1 MKLPLALVD
10 SRSAYGLVIL
20 FFVLLVAGLVSLA
33 LGATSISPTE
43 VLAVFFDVTSQQGN
57 ASKVNQTI
65 LIDIRLPR
73 MLLAILVG
81 AGIATSGAAIQGL
94 FRNPLADPALIGVSG
109 GAAVFAAAF
118 LVLGSGLTSLG
129 LAGSA
134 FLGGLLTTWLVVEIG
149 RRGGSISSMLLAG
162 IAINAIA
169 LSGVGILS
177 YLSTDSEL
185 RSVAFWA
192 LGSLNGA
199 DWDAVAISGIIV
211 IVLVLFFLRSERLN
225 AITLGE
231 SEAGHL
237 GISVKKLRK
246 EIIVLTALA
255 TGISVALCGV
265 IAFIGL
271 VVPHLIRLT
280 LGSNHYIVIPGSALL
295 GAILLLFADT
305 LSRTLLSP
313 AELPVGIITA
323 LLGGPFFIYLIMN
336 QRIRTGL

>member
-1 MKLPLALVD
+1 MTKSGLWLLLIALV
-10 SRSAYGLVIL
+10 
-20 FFVLLVAGLVSLA
+20 FVATISLGV
-33 LGATSISPTE
+33 GAASISPQE
-43 VLAVFFDVTSQQGN
+43 LFAVLSGNNISAVSE
-57 ASKVNQTI
+57 TI

-109 GAAVFAAAF
+109 GAALFAAAF
-118 LVLGSGLTSLG
+118 LVFGSELGLSTIG

-134 FLGGLLTTWLVVEIG
+134 FIGGLLTTTMVVQIG
-149 RRGGSISSMLLAG
+149 RRGGTISSMLLAG
-162 IAINAIA
+162 IAINAVA
-169 LSGVGILS
+169 LSGVGVLS
-177 YLSTDSEL
+177 YLSTDGQL

-199 DWDAVAISGIIV
+199 DWNSLALAGLIAPV
-211 IVLVLFFLRSERLN
+211 VLVFYIRSERLN
-225 AITLGE
+225 AITLGD

-237 GISVKKLRK
+237 GISVGRLRI
-246 EIIVLTALA
+246 EIIILTALA
-255 TGISVALCGV
+255 TGIAVALCGV

-295 GAILLLFADT
+295 GALLLLVADT
-305 LSRTLLSP
+305 LSRTLFSP
-313 AELPVGIITA
+313 AELPVGIVTA
-323 LLGGPFFIYLIMN
+323 LLGGPFFIYLIMR
-336 QRIRTGL
+336 QQGRLGL